1 MVARR
6 TKRGRTA
13 GKAARAGRVRRKAG
27 GDAAACRGLVSHRQQ
42 ARMIAN
48 STLFSL

>member
-1 MVARR
+1 MEARR
-6 TKRGRTA
+6 TKRGRAATKAA
-13 GKAARAGRVRRKAG
+13 GKGRVRGKAW

-42 ARMIAN
+42 AMRIAI

>member
-6 TKRGRTA
+6 RKRGRTA
-13 GKAARAGRVRRKAG
+13 TSAAGKGRVRGRAW

-42 ARMIAN
+42 AKRIAI

>member
-6 TKRGRTA
+6 TKRGRAATRAA
-13 GKAARAGRVRRKAG
+13 GKGRVRGRAW
-27 GDAAACRGLVSHRQQ
+27 GDAAACRGLVSHRQKT
-42 ARMIAN
+42 ARIAI

>member
-6 TKRGRTA
+6 TKRGRAAGTA
-13 GKAARAGRVRRKAG
+13 AMAGRVRGKAG
-27 GDAAACRGLVSHRQQ
+27 SDAAACRGLVSHSQQ
-42 ARMIAN
+42 AQRIAI